1 MAVTTGG
8 GATHIATSSGV
19 LRTLGSKTNVLIA
32 SGGGGGAH
40 NGIDGSDAGGIS
52 GQSGGTGASNTDPG
66 TQTTGYMFGQG
77 SYGVGRGGS
86 GIYGGNNYGA
96 GGSGYIGNA
105 NLINKKMV
113 TFTTTPES
121 SEESTKTEHTDKA
134 SENPEENKVKIGNG
148 FVRIKKLF

>member
-19 LRTLGSKTNVLIA
+19 LRILGSKTNVLIA

-52 GQSGGTGASNTDPG
+52 GQSGGTGGSSTAPG

-77 SYGVGRGGS
+77 SYGIGGGGS

-96 GGSGYIGNA
+96 GGSGYIGNS

-113 TFTTTPES
+113 SYTNTPTS
-121 SEESTKTEHTDKA
+121 SDESTKTENTDKA

>member
-1 MAVTTGG
+1 MAITTGG

-32 SGGGGGAH
+32 SGGGGGA
-40 NGIDGSDAGGIS
+40 NGSIPGADAGGIS
-52 GQSGGTGASNTDPG
+52 GGYGHTGISSTNPG

-77 SYGVGRGGS
+77 SYGTGGGGS

-105 NLINKKMV
+105 NLTNKKMV
-113 TFTTTPES
+113 SYTNTPTS
-121 SEESTKTEHTDKA
+121 SDESTKTENTDKA
-134 SENPEENKVKIGNG
+134 SENATKNTVKIGNG
-148 FVRIKKLF
+148 FVKITKLF